1 MGKAGRVL
9 KQVLETY
16 NISQNKLAVTMG
28 LERTVVY
35 RWTSERTDPVGDTI
49 TSITAALT
57 QLNPEA
63 AQAFIDLYL
72 GEIVQG
78 EEDA

>member
-28 LERTVVY
+28 LERHGWFI
-35 RWTSERTDPVGDTI
+35 RWTSERTDPVG
-49 TSITAALT
+49 
-57 QLNPEA
+57 
-63 AQAFIDLYL
+63 
-72 GEIVQG
+72 G
-78 EEDA
+78 

>member
-49 TSITAALT
+49 ASITAALA

-78 EEDA
+78 EEEA